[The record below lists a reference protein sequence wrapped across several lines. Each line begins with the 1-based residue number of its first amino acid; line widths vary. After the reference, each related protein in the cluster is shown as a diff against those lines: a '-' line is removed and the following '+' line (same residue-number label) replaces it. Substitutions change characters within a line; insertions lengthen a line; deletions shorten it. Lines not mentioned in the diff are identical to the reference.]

1 MATTSLSLG
10 EHWEVFIKNEVASGR
25 YGSASEVVRDALRTL
40 EERKSKLAAL
50 RSHLAEGAAQAER
63 SEFVKKE
70 IRQRIKNMF
79 IAWSPGERDFSA
91 GHVAD
96 FYEQTEQYFA
106 FDTLMPATSIMKGW
120 QSFADNWELA
130 LTKLNNFRCEL
141 KEIIS
146 LEVRGDVAWTGLR
159 LAVSANEIET
169 GRKLDTTQQVTLI
182 WEKQGGTWRIMHEHL
197 SGPVRM

>member
-1 MATTSLSLG
+1 MT
-10 EHWEVFIKNEVASGR
+10 E
-25 YGSASEVVRDALRTL
+25 
-40 EERKSKLAAL
+40 AAE
-50 RSHLAEGAAQAER
+50 A
-63 SEFVKKE
+63 E
-70 IRQRIKNMF
+70 IRQRIKDMF
-79 IAWSPGERDFSA
+79 IAWSPGERDFNSRD
-91 GHVAD
+91 VAD
-96 FYEQTEQYFA
+96 FYDQTEQYFA
-106 FDTLMPATSIMKGW
+106 FDTLMPTTSIMKGW

-159 LAVSANEIET
+159 LAVSAVEIET
-169 GRKLDTTQQVTLI
+169 GKTFDTTQQVTLV

>member
-1 MATTSLSLG
+1 MKSPVVVMVAPVKWFGMLC
-10 EHWEVFIKNEVASGR
+10 ERWKNARASWQR
-25 YGSASEVVRDALRTL
+25 YVPIWPN
-40 EERKSKLAAL
+40 
-50 RSHLAEGAAQAER
+50 GAAQAER

-106 FDTLMPATSIMKGW
+106 FDTLMPTTSIMKGW

-159 LAVSANEIET
+159 LAVSAVT
-169 GRKLDTTQQVTLI
+169 KLKPAGNWI
-182 WEKQGGTWRIMHEHL
+182 R
-197 SGPVRM
+197 PNR

>member
-1 MATTSLSLG
+1 MT
-10 EHWEVFIKNEVASGR
+10 E
-25 YGSASEVVRDALRTL
+25 
-40 EERKSKLAAL
+40 AAE
-50 RSHLAEGAAQAER
+50 A
-63 SEFVKKE
+63 E
-70 IRQRIKNMF
+70 IRQRIKDMF
-79 IAWSPGERDFSA
+79 IAWSPDERDFSA

-96 FYEQTEQYFA
+96 FYDQSEQYFA
-106 FDTLMPATSIMKGW
+106 FDTLMPTTSVMKGW

-159 LAVSANEIET
+159 LAVSAVEIET
-169 GRKLDTTQQVTLI
+169 GKTFDTTQQVTLV

-197 SGPVRM
+197 SGPVRR